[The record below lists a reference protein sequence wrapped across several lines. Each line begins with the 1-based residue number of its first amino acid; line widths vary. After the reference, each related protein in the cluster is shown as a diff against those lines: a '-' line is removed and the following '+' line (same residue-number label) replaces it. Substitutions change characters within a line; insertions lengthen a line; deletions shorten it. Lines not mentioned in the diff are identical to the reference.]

1 MTPDTP
7 DEFPELTPEHKAR
20 VIAYFRKQFTVEM
33 LIEYIEDDVE
43 KFPFEQVLAEVEAI
57 EFAGASAPGEGSN
70 GTVVPRRRHESC
82 PRPTPCVG

>member
-1 MTPDTP
+1 MTPDNP

-43 KFPFEQVLAEVEAI
+43 KFPFEQMLDEAEAL
-57 EFAGASAPGEGSN
+57 GMKGRGGEN
-70 GTVVPRRRHESC
+70 
-82 PRPTPCVG
+82 